1 MKHFFDMSFREMK
14 VKALKLQ
21 SIREKLNKKDRK
33 IISSQLKDSIFFV
46 HRVFSFL
53 V

>member
-1 MKHFFDMSFREMK
+1 MTFREMK
-14 VKALKLQ
+14 RKTVEATNSLSKSSWIKNG
-21 SIREKLNKKDRK
+21 NKT
-33 IISSQLKDSIFFV
+33 ISSHLKDFIFFV